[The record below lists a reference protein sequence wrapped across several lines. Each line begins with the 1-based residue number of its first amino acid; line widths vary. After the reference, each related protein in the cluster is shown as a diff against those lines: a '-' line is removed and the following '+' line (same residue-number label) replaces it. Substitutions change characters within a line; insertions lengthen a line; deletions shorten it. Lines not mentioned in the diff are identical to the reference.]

1 LTGGAD
7 ISLEPASTAR
17 IRELAGLML
26 DWGQAQRDPLPLNWR
41 RPGSRHNRSGDT
53 IIVMTKQQVL
63 SSIIDI
69 GIVPVVR
76 TTSMETAVRA
86 IEAIYHGGI
95 RAAEITMTVPGAVKA
110 LERVADAFG
119 DKIVLGAGTVLD
131 PETARVC
138 MLAGAEFFVTPS
150 LKPAT
155 IEMARRYSKVICP
168 GALTPTEVL
177 TAWEAGA
184 DVVKVFP
191 CGNVGGP
198 KYIKALK
205 GPFPQI
211 EMIPTGGVNLETA
224 AEFLKAGAC
233 AVAVG
238 GELVDA
244 KLIQDNR
251 FDLIEERARQYLSVI
266 AQARRDAGHAA

>member
-1 LTGGAD
+1 
-7 ISLEPASTAR
+7 
-17 IRELAGLML
+17 
-26 DWGQAQRDPLPLNWR
+26 
-41 RPGSRHNRSGDT
+41 
-53 IIVMTKQQVL
+53 
-63 SSIIDI
+63 
-69 GIVPVVR
+69 
-76 TTSMETAVRA
+76 METAVRA
-86 IEAIYHGGI
+86 IEAIYQGGI
-95 RAAEITMTVPGAVKA
+95 RAAEITMTVPGALRA

-131 PETARVC
+131 PETARNC

-150 LKPAT
+150 LRQST

-198 KYIKALK
+198 KYIKALR

-211 EMIPTGGVNLETA
+211 EMIPTGGVNLETT

-244 KLIQDNR
+244 TLIRDNR
-251 FDLIEERARQYLSVI
+251 YDLIEERARQYLAIV
-266 AQARRDAGHAA
+266 AQARRDMAANS

>member
-1 LTGGAD
+1 MT
-7 ISLEPASTAR
+7 
-17 IRELAGLML
+17 
-26 DWGQAQRDPLPLNWR
+26 
-41 RPGSRHNRSGDT
+41 RPQIFSA
-53 IIVMTKQQVL
+53 IK
-63 SSIIDI
+63 DI
-69 GIVPVVR
+69 GIVPVIR
-76 TTSMETAVRA
+76 TSSAEGAIKA
-86 IEAIYHGGI
+86 IEAIYKGGV
-95 RAAEITMTVPGAVKA
+95 RAAEITMTVPGALRA
-110 LERVADAFG
+110 LEKVADQFG

-131 PETARVC
+131 PETARAC
-138 MLAGAEFFVTPS
+138 MLAGAQFFVTPG
-150 LKPAT
+150 LRVAT
-155 IEMARRYSKVICP
+155 IEMANRYSKVICP

-184 DVVKVFP
+184 DVVKIFP

-224 AEFLKAGAC
+224 GEFLKAGAC

-244 KLIQDNR
+244 KSIAEGR
-251 FDLIEERARQYLSVI
+251 FDVIEERARQYLAVI
-266 AQARRDAGHAA
+266 AKARAA